1 MKIKLT
7 AHIHYRKHSWEKEG
21 SYQILY
27 IALPDDESLT
37 YICAQEVEVEVPD
50 NYDPRAQQVAALEK
64 RKQKVMADF
73 QKSVDEINE
82 RISKLQ
88 ALEYT
93 DAAQ

>member
-7 AHIHYRKHSWEKEG
+7 AHIHFRKYDWDENGE
-21 SYQILY
+21 YQILY
-27 IALPDDESLT
+27 VALPDDETLT
-37 YICAQEVEVEVPD
+37 YICAQEVEVEIPD

-64 RKQKVMADF
+64 RKQKVMADY
-73 QKSVDEINE
+73 QTMVEEINN

-93 DAAQ
+93 A

>member
-7 AHIHYRKHSWEKEG
+7 AHIHFRKYHWDEKGE
-21 SYQILY
+21 YQILY
-27 IALPDDESLT
+27 VALPDDETLT
-37 YICAQEVEVEVPD
+37 YICAQEVEVEIPD

-64 RKQKVMADF
+64 QKQKVMADY
-73 QKSVDEINE
+73 QTMVAEINN

-93 DAAQ
+93 A

>member
-7 AHIHYRKHSWEKEG
+7 AHIHFRKYHWDEKGE
-21 SYQILY
+21 YQILY
-27 IALPDDESLT
+27 VALPDDETLT
-37 YICAQEVEVEVPD
+37 YICAQEVEVEIPD

-64 RKQKVMADF
+64 RKQKVMADY
-73 QKSVDEINE
+73 QTMVAEINN

-93 DAAQ
+93 A

>member
-7 AHIHYRKHSWEKEG
+7 AHIHFRKYHWDEKGE
-21 SYQILY
+21 YQILY
-27 IALPDDESLT
+27 VALPDDETLT

-64 RKQKVMADF
+64 RKQKVMADY
-73 QKSVDEINE
+73 QTMVAEINN

-93 DAAQ
+93 A

>member
-7 AHIHYRKHSWEKEG
+7 AHIHFRKYHWDEKGE
-21 SYQILY
+21 YQILY
-27 IALPDDESLT
+27 VALPDDETLT
-37 YICAQEVEVEVPD
+37 YICAQEVEVEIPD

-64 RKQKVMADF
+64 QKQKIMADY
-73 QKSVDEINE
+73 QVMVEEINN

-93 DAAQ
+93 

>member
-7 AHIHYRKHSWEKEG
+7 AHIHYRKYHWDAKGE
-21 SYQILY
+21 YQILY
-27 IALPDDESLT
+27 AALPDDETLS
-37 YICAQEVEVEVPD
+37 YICKQTVEVEVPD

-64 RKQKVMADF
+64 QKQKIMADY
-73 QKSVDEINE
+73 QVMVEEINN

-93 DAAQ
+93 